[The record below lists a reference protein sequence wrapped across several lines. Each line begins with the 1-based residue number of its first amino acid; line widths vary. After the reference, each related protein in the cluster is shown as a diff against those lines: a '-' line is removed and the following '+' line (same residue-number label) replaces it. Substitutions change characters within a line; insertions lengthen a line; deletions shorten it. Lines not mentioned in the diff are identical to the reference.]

1 MKRTGRILSLSNDIN
16 DTAPAIDSIANLG
29 TRLTTIFNDDR
40 EGYAWKVI
48 AFEPFALSIVGI
60 GTAQKPVGLHTARPD
75 QFENNVA
82 FGTWVVNQS
91 MFSNSLVGV
100 ISCDVDNKGSD
111 FYSTITPD
119 HMAVNHL
126 ALLYEDGEKPYYC
139 ITLEEYEITDREE
152 IAFKLKE
159 VSQNVGD
166 RY

>member
-16 DTAPAIDSIANLG
+16 DTAPAIDSIAGLS

-48 AFEPFALSIVGI
+48 AFEPFALAIVGI
-60 GTAQKPVGLHTARPD
+60 DRAQKPVGLHTARPD
-75 QFENNVA
+75 QFENTAA
-82 FGTWVVNQS
+82 FGVWVGNQS
-91 MFSNSLVGV
+91 MFSNSLIGV
-100 ISCDVDNKGSD
+100 ISCDVDNRGSN

-126 ALLYEDGEKPYYC
+126 ALLYEDGELPYYC
-139 ITLEEYEITDREE
+139 ITLEEYKISDREE